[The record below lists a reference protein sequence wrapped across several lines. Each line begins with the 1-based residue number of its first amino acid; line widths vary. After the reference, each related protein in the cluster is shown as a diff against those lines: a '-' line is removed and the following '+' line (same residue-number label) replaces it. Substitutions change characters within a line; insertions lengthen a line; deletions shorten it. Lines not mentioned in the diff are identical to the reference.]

1 MAAIAAARAGAST
14 LLVERNGFLGGQSV
28 SALVTPWMAFHSARQ
43 QVVAGLAQELV
54 DRLGALNGC
63 PGHLPDP
70 LGVAASLTPF
80 DTELTKLVLLQM
92 CREAG
97 VELLLYSMAFGAR
110 RRGDRLERVR
120 VAHKH
125 GEERLSARVFVDATG
140 DADLAW
146 HAGFAVRSGRESD
159 GQHQPLT
166 AIFKVGG
173 VDLDKLERHVL
184 AHPGQFVLA
193 EAARRSPMPVIG
205 ISGFFDE
212 VRQAHEAGRFPINR
226 DRLLLFGLP
235 RRGEVAVNTTRLQ
248 QVSPTDPRELSAAE
262 TVAAEQILA
271 VHRLLVERIP
281 GFASSYILQTP
292 VQLGVRESRR
302 IEGLAVLDGDDVRR
316 SRDFADSVARGAFPI
331 DIHSPEAS
339 GVDCPANASQPDYGI
354 PLGCLISRESSNLLS
369 AGRSLSA
376 TFEAQAA
383 ARITPTAMAT
393 GQAAGVAAALAA
405 ASGQDARTLDAAR
418 VRALLTAAGAI
429 V

>member
-1 MAAIAAARAGAST
+1 MAAIAAARAGART
-14 LLVERNGFLGGQSV
+14 LLVERSGFLGGQSV
-28 SALVTPWMAFHSARQ
+28 SALVTPWMAFHSARR

-54 DRLGALNGC
+54 DRLGALGGC

-80 DTELTKLVLLQM
+80 DTELTKLVLLRM
-92 CREAG
+92 CKEAG
-97 VELLLYSMAFGAR
+97 VELLLYSVAFGAK
-110 RRGDRLERVR
+110 RRGDRLEHVR
-120 VAHKH
+120 VAHKG
-125 GEERLSARVFVDATG
+125 GEEKLTARVFVDATG

-146 HAGFAVRSGRESD
+146 HAGFAVRSGREAD
-159 GQHQPLT
+159 GLHQPLT

-173 VDLDKLERHVL
+173 VDLDALERHML
-184 AHPGQFVLA
+184 AHPAQFVLA
-193 EAARRSPMPVIG
+193 AGARHSPMPVIG
-205 ISGFFDE
+205 VSGFFDE
-212 VRQAHEAGRFPINR
+212 VRQAREAGTFPINR

-262 TVAAEQILA
+262 VVAAEQILA
-271 VHRLLVERIP
+271 VHRLLLERIP

-302 IEGLAVLDGDDVRR
+302 IEGLAVLDGDDVRH
-316 SRDFADSVARGAFPI
+316 SRDFPDSVARGAFPI
-331 DIHSPEAS
+331 DIHSPDGAS
-339 GVDCPANASQPDYGI
+339 VDCPSSPAQPDYGI
-354 PLGCLISRESSNLLS
+354 PLGCLISREASNLLS
-369 AGRSLSA
+369 AGRSLSS

-393 GQAAGVAAALAA
+393 GQAAGIAAALASR
-405 ASGQDARTLDAAR
+405 SGEDARALDAGP
-418 VRALLTAAGAI
+418 VRALLAAAGAI